1 MTQTENKGTSNVIQ
15 IEISQVETMYS
26 RETKI
31 FVSVLDS
38 DHNYGDI
45 ILVNPIKKKWNA
57 GVTALKTSFLKRK
70 LYNAIGHNT

>member
-1 MTQTENKGTSNVIQ
+1 
-15 IEISQVETMYS
+15 MYS

-57 GVTALKTSFLKRK
+57 GVIVQPLTRPF
-70 LYNAIGHNT
+70 

>member
-1 MTQTENKGTSNVIQ
+1 
-15 IEISQVETMYS
+15 MYS